1 LRGLAFEDQ
10 ALLTRLVREAADYVD
25 HPDFARGTIEG
36 TLFGGDARFA
46 HPRATRFVEM
56 EDVFSQTRGVGARV
70 STLSRPQE
78 QLLFLRYNYARK
90 RIAELLSEYAGR
102 QLTAAATRWLLAW
115 GYRALVARNEIV
127 RSNTLLVLAMAK
139 RTQLI
144 YVVDFE
150 EMVSEGNL
158 ALLRSVEKFDCSR
171 GYKFSTYC
179 CAAIVKSFWGVAKR
193 AVRRGGMFPTE
204 FDTAMEGSA
213 AYSDYLDRRRE
224 VLKEA
229 CMDELKVIIRRNLAR
244 LSKIEKTV
252 IRERFD
258 LGGPSTDGPRWAK
271 TLKQVGA
278 AIGMSNERARQ
289 IQKAALKKLRSALDD
304 RLSSPAYRGKDSS
317 WAVQSAQAG

>member
-1 LRGLAFEDQ
+1 
-10 ALLTRLVREAADYVD
+10 
-25 HPDFARGTIEG
+25 
-36 TLFGGDARFA
+36 
-46 HPRATRFVEM
+46 M

-102 QLTAAATRWLLAW
+102 MLTAAATRRLLAW

-150 EMVSEGNL
+150 EIVSEGNL

-179 CAAIVKSFWGVAKR
+179 CAAILRSFSRVAAR
-193 AVRRGGMFPTE
+193 SVRRGGMFPTE
-204 FDTAMEGSA
+204 LDPAMGRI
-213 AYSDYLDRRRE
+213 DYIDYRNRE
-224 VLKEA
+224 RDVIEEA
-229 CMDELKVIIRRNLAR
+229 CVDELKVIIRRNLAS

-258 LGGPSTDGPRWAK
+258 LGGPRTDGPRWAK
-271 TLKQVGA
+271 TLEQVGGT
-278 AIGMSNERARQ
+278 IGMSKERARQ

-304 RLSSPAYRGKDSS
+304 RLSSPAYRGEDSS